1 MEFERNSELN
11 CNSILMIAVLFDVCC
26 ADTFNGTWNSTP
38 ELFVECALY
47 IDGVLFGLPTRT
59 RYGRIFERDSNNLE
73 SGSTAKVYDGCM
85 KDDGGRT
92 HEQLTFIIIF
102 VALNSCSAELSWEML
117 SKI

>member
-1 MEFERNSELN
+1 VELGRNSELN
-11 CNSILMIAVLFDVCC
+11 CNSILRIAVFFFYGGC

-59 RYGRIFERDSNNLE
+59 RYGRIFERDSKNLE

-102 VALNSCSAELSWEML
+102 VAQNSCSAELSLEML
-117 SKI
+117 S